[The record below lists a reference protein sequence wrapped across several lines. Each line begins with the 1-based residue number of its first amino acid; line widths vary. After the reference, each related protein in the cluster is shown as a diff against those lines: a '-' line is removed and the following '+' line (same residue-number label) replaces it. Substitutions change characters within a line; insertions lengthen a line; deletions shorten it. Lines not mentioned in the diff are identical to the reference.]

1 MVAYD
6 VEKHGLTLREAK
18 VRRQRLGLRVR
29 QSVLIS
35 VEMYTCDILYVYIW
49 QAFHTFRKL
58 T

>member
-6 VEKHGLTLREAK
+6 VEKHGLTLRETK

-35 VEMYTCDILYVYIW
+35 VEMYTCDILYVCIW
-49 QAFHTFRKL
+49 QAFYTFRKL